1 MLNDESLARRNETL
15 EIVNLI
21 LIALEIGIALLRR

>member
-15 EIVNLI
+15 EIVILI